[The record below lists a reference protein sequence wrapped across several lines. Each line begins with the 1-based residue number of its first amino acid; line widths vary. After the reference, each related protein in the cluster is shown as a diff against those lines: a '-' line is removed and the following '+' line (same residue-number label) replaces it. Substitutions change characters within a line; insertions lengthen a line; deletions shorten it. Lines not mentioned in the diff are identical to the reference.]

1 VIDTTN
7 PQSPLYNS
15 INATCMINGKY
26 GIDITNFGCIGKK
39 FRVIVSLKL
48 KKKFMLKGGLTK
60 KIITIVC

>member
-26 GIDITNFGCIGKK
+26 DIDITNFGCIGKK

>member
-26 GIDITNFGCIGKK
+26 DIDITNFGCIGKK

-48 KKKFMLKGGLTK
+48 KKKFLLKGGLTK

>member
-26 GIDITNFGCIGKK
+26 DIDITNFGCIGKK

-48 KKKFMLKGGLTK
+48 KKK
-60 KIITIVC
+60 IHA